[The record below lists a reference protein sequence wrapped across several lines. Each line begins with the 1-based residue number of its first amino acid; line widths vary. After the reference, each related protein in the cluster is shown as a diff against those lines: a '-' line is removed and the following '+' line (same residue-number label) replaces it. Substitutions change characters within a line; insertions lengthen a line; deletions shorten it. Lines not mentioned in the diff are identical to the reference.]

1 MERVETQLWVE
12 KYRPKTLDDVVDH
25 DDIIKAM
32 KTYVEEENIP
42 NMLLVGP
49 AGVGKTASALAMAH
63 DLYGNDYEEYILEL
77 NASDERGIDMVRED
91 LKDFSRSIPSGEIPY
106 KILIL
111 DEADHLTSEAQH
123 ALRRT
128 MEKYSDLTRY
138 ILIGNYSSKI
148 IEPIQSRCSLFSFS
162 HLPKEK
168 VKERLASIT
177 AQEELEIKEDGLEA
191 LLEVS
196 RGDLRKAI
204 NLLQSIAYGDRVI
217 DKEKVY
223 SAAGEVYPETA
234 KKLIT
239 LAFDGNFEEARTKLT
254 NALIEQGVD
263 GTDLLKAL
271 EREINHGAID
281 IASQDK
287 MQLTRLISEIDF
299 RITQGATAYIQLT
312 SFLAHL
318 YELGEKYSN

>member
-1 MERVETQLWVE
+1 MVETQLWVE
-12 KYRPKTLDDVVDH
+12 KYRPKTLDDVVNH
-25 DDIIKAM
+25 NDIIKAM
-32 KTYVEEENIP
+32 KTYVKEENIP

-63 DLYGNDYEEYILEL
+63 DLYGDDYKEYTLEM

-91 LKDFSRSIPSGEIPY
+91 LKDFSRSIPSGEESY

-162 HLPKEK
+162 HLSKEK
-168 VKERLASIT
+168 VKERLSSI
-177 AQEELEIKEDGLEA
+177 ADQEGLEIKEDGFQA

-204 NLLQSIAYGDRVI
+204 NLLQSIAYGEKVI
-217 DKEKVY
+217 DREKVY
-223 SAAGEVYPETA
+223 SAAGEIYPETA

-239 LAFDGNFEEARTKLT
+239 MAFDGNFEKARTKLT

-271 EREINHGAID
+271 EREINHGVVDID
-281 IASQDK
+281 SEDK
-287 MQLTRLISEIDF
+287 MQLTRLISELDF

-312 SFLAHL
+312 SFLVHL
-318 YELGEKYSN
+318 YELGEKYRK